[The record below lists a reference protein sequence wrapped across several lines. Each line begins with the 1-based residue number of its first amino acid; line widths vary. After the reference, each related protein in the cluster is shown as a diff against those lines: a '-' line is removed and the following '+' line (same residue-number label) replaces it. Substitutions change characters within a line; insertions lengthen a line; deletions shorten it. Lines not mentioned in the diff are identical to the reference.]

1 MMVREH
7 GSDPSPA
14 STIACSRQAAV
25 AEWRQP
31 AGAAVA
37 QARRITETLSSRP
50 SAVTLWRGRTLDA
63 DAKGVDSNSQAQAAQ
78 EGPHGTASSA
88 AIQACEGAG
97 TAVAGTAVAAVPIE
111 RSAYWSRPI
120 RCILTHFHVFRND
133 LHTNLKRYDT
143 ISPMSSRHCNCI
155 KLTGAFTRV

>member
-1 MMVREH
+1 M
-7 GSDPSPA
+7 
-14 STIACSRQAAV
+14 
-25 AEWRQP
+25 AEWWQP

-50 SAVTLWRGRTLDA
+50 GAVTLWRGRTLDA

-97 TAVAGTAVAAVPIE
+97 TAVAGTAVATVPSEGRAAV
-111 RSAYWSRPI
+111 RRGRRAGAAQSRNVGAGALP
-120 RCILTHFHVFRND
+120 RVGARVRVND
-133 LHTNLKRYDT
+133 R
-143 ISPMSSRHCNCI
+143 
-155 KLTGAFTRV
+155 ARVWVRGRGLRR